1 MNLAMRLTFDG
12 LVRALRMRAQRLADD
27 IEFPGATKP
36 LEGNM
41 TVTRGSR
48 LTETR
53 IGGGD
58 NDGGR
63 G

>member
-27 IEFPGATKP
+27 IEFSGATEAA
-36 LEGNM
+36 EGNM
-41 TVTRGSR
+41 AKARGNGLPATR
-48 LTETR
+48 T
-53 IGGGD
+53 GGGD
-58 NDGGR
+58 DDGGR

>member
-27 IEFPGATKP
+27 IEFPGATKRR
-36 LEGNM
+36 EGNM
-41 TVTRGSR
+41 AEARGSR
-48 LTETR
+48 LPATR
-53 IGGGD
+53 TGGGD
-58 NDGGR
+58 DDGGR